1 MQDYIRNGLDWNS
14 LSEQG
19 AVPILLVRHGQT
31 SWNKQRRFL
40 GRSDIPLDQEG
51 VAQAK
56 AAAAVLRPIP
66 LQALYSS
73 PLSRAWGTAERIN
86 KSRNLS
92 IQRVDDLQELHQ
104 GDLEGHPGH
113 YLAEQYPDFLAAWQK
128 DPTHA
133 RCPGGETLDE
143 CRIRSVRAMRTIAE
157 QHEPGMPV
165 GVVSH
170 RMAIGCIICDL
181 LGLPLRFN
189 TMIEQRNTAINLLS
203 WKDGALRLHRLNEA
217 SHLDTHPT
225 LSSAKV

>member
-1 MQDYIRNGLDWNS
+1 M
-14 LSEQG
+14 
-19 AVPILLVRHGQT
+19 
-31 SWNKQRRFL
+31 
-40 GRSDIPLDQEG
+40 
-51 VAQAK
+51 
-56 AAAAVLRPIP
+56 
-66 LQALYSS
+66 
-73 PLSRAWGTAERIN
+73 
-86 KSRNLS
+86 
-92 IQRVDDLQELHQ
+92 
-104 GDLEGHPGH
+104 
-113 YLAEQYPDFLAAWQK
+113 
-128 DPTHA
+128 
-133 RCPGGETLDE
+133 
-143 CRIRSVRAMRTIAE
+143 RAMRTIAE